1 MLGVLEGCAVIAIV
15 VLVGYLAAR
24 TGVGGP
30 DVSAALNRVAFFV
43 ATPALLFGVLAGADL
58 GVVFSSF
65 MLVAVLVAA
74 CCAVVYVVVSRIGF
88 RRPLAETTL
97 GAAASIYVNSN
108 NMGIPVAT
116 YVLHN
121 PSAVAAAL
129 ILQAV
134 VVGPVV
140 LGLLEFGTRGR
151 PSLRSL
157 LTQPLR
163 TPVVPAAV
171 LGILVPVF
179 HLQVPEVI
187 AEPIRLIGSASIPIV
202 LLAFGMS
209 LRGERPLAP
218 GRGRAEVITAAVVK
232 SVVMPVVAFLFARLL
247 GLDAGTTFA
256 VVVVAALPTGQIV
269 YNYAARYERG
279 TVVTRDTVLVT
290 TIAAVPVMVAAAAFL
305 A

>member
-1 MLGVLEGCAVIAIV
+1 MLGVLEGCAVIAVV

-24 TGVGGP
+24 VGVGGP
-30 DVSAALNRVAFFV
+30 EVSSALNRVAFFV
-43 ATPALLFGVLAGADL
+43 ATPALLFGVLANADL
-58 GVVFSSF
+58 HVVFSSF
-65 MLVAVLVAA
+65 MLVAAVAA
-74 CCAVVYVVVSRIGF
+74 ASCALLFVLASRIGF
-88 RRPLAETTL
+88 RRPLAETAL
-97 GAAASIYVNSN
+97 GAAASVYVNSN

-116 YVLHN
+116 YVLHD

-129 ILQAV
+129 VLQAV

-140 LGLLEFGTRGR
+140 LGLLELGTRGR

-157 LTQPLR
+157 LLQPLR

-171 LGILVPVF
+171 LGILVAVL
-179 HLQVPEVI
+179 HLHVPDVVT
-187 AEPIRLIGSASIPIV
+187 EPIRLIGTASIPIV

-218 GRGRAEVITAAVVK
+218 GRGRAEVITATVLK

-247 GLDAGTTFA
+247 ALDATTTFA

-279 TVVTRDTVLVT
+279 LAVARDTVLVT
-290 TIAAVPVMVAAAAFL
+290 TVAAVPVMVAAAALL